1 MSDRCKKCGRIL
13 TMDEIGLNKKMVS
26 RMAEEFWCKDCLAEE
41 YKCSTHYLDR
51 KIAQFK
57 AQGCL
62 LFDLEN

>member
-1 MSDRCKKCGRIL
+1 
-13 TMDEIGLNKKMVS
+13 MDEIGLNKKMVS